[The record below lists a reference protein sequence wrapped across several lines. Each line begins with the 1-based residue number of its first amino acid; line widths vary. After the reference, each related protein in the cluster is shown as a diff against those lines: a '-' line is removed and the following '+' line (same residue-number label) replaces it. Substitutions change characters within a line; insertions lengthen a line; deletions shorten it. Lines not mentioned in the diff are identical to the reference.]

1 MGHITRCT
9 IIICAIMVLGIPTL
23 SNAFDIT
30 LTPDQINEAN
40 EYSQKYRGMEIF
52 YSDAVKSACFGGYPK
67 KPGGLVVSK
76 YVSIALTSA
85 MKAPSDETLTDEEIQ
100 EIQDYT
106 TFKVFVKTAKEIKE
120 PEDVLITLIQGS
132 NTIFPQKTEPYLTD
146 KGKKRGV
153 KGFFPYDKVDPNAIT
168 TIVVKIRSV
177 PMHPAEFH
185 KEYKINFS
193 DIK

>member
-1 MGHITRCT
+1 MGHRAWCIITM
-9 IIICAIMVLGIPTL
+9 CAIVLGIPTW

-30 LTPDQINEAN
+30 LTPDQIHEAN
-40 EYSQKYRGMEIF
+40 EYGQKYRGMEIF

-85 MKAPSDETLTDEEIQ
+85 MKATNNETLTDEEIQ
-100 EIQDYT
+100 KVQDYT
-106 TFKVFVKTAKEIKE
+106 TFKVFVKTGKEIKALE
-120 PEDVLITLIQGS
+120 EVLIRLVQGS

-153 KGFFPYDKVDPNAIT
+153 KGFFPYDDIDPNAIT
-168 TIVVKIRSV
+168 TIVVKIRSA

-185 KEYKINFS
+185 KEYKIDFS